1 MDKQIL
7 LNKLS
12 QVADSLDDQNY
23 IKQADKVTEIMVK
36 VAFEFNLNPFADLAQ
51 AVTPFVGIAKSIYQG
66 PQRARDIQKAT
77 DENRA
82 RAIRNKLIDKYVTES
97 KNNLNSKK
105 SSELTVADERINF
118 KQNMSSNPEFRK
130 TFQTHSDGY
139 NSPQQAAA
147 TYFDIY
153 VLPDYQDRFNKEM
166 GGKAYFDESGNPT
179 KPWVPPVW
187 DKK

>member
-12 QVADSLDDQNY
+12 QVADSLDDKNY
-23 IKQADKVTEIMVK
+23 IKQADKVTKIMVR

-51 AVTPFVGIAKSIYQG
+51 AVSPFVGIAKSIYQA

-77 DENRA
+77 DENNA
-82 RAIRNKLIDKYVTES
+82 RATLNKLRDKYVIES
-97 KNNLNSKK
+97 KINLNKKK

-118 KQNMSSNPEFRK
+118 KQKMSSDPEFKK
-130 TFQTHSDGY
+130 TFQNHSDGY
-139 NSPQQAAA
+139 SSPQEAAA

-166 GGKAYFDESGNPT
+166 GGKAYFDKSGNPT